1 MKKNQVG
8 LDAQIAQLLNAP
20 LKVAKEISILASE
33 IPLAVA
39 SLFKRIVHRLVLV
52 EYVVFGKD
60 AHAHLIKADRLQR
73 FERLLL

>member
-39 SLFKRIVHRLVLV
+39 
-52 EYVVFGKD
+52 Y
-60 AHAHLIKADRLQR
+60 R
-73 FERLLL
+73 FQTDSAPARSC